1 MLRNQ
6 LKELCLTLDTAIE
19 KAVTKNAKG
28 GAPGLP
34 QGTSAFNEK
43 APKESLKIKQ
53 KELENAYSQLNLYK
67 WENDKLKK
75 RMSDSQNTKETV
87 AQMTEKL
94 KEIEGHNEE
103 MLKEI
108 KMLKRK

>member
-1 MLRNQ
+1 MSFFSSKKPGPPAKSVSPTHNQDPKQEYSKVLDENKVLRNQ

-43 APKESLKIKQ
+43 APKESLKIK
-53 KELENAYSQLNLYK
+53 
-67 WENDKLKK
+67 
-75 RMSDSQNTKETV
+75 
-87 AQMTEKL
+87 
-94 KEIEGHNEE
+94 
-103 MLKEI
+103 
-108 KMLKRK
+108 